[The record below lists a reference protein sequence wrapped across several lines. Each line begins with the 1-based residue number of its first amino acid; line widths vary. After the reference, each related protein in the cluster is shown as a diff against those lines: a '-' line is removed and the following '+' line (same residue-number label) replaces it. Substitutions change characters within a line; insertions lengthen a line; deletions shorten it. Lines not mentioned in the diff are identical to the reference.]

1 MKQLVSIATI
11 EKVIEAKQT
20 ECRVNGNAI
29 ITAAAVD
36 LAEENGIN
44 IIKEAHTVESID
56 QTQLLDSLK
65 ALMGNRDFIQS
76 MIKSLE
82 EPYRYELDSSGA
94 KLIYGDSI
102 QLFSQGNW
110 KKQTLFSNIFS
121 GLTFDFLET
130 AKKRYQ
136 HHFEVEEFIL
146 LLEGQATFTMNGKK
160 VIAKKGDYL
169 HFPKNTSMEISFD
182 EVCKLLTIHPE

>member
-20 ECRVNGNAI
+20 ECRVDGNAI

-82 EPYRYELDSSGA
+82 EPYRYELD
-94 KLIYGDSI
+94 
-102 QLFSQGNW
+102 
-110 KKQTLFSNIFS
+110 
-121 GLTFDFLET
+121 
-130 AKKRYQ
+130 
-136 HHFEVEEFIL
+136 
-146 LLEGQATFTMNGKK
+146 
-160 VIAKKGDYL
+160 YL

>member
-11 EKVIEAKQT
+11 EKVIEANQT
-20 ECRVNGNAI
+20 ECRVDKNAI

-36 LAEENGIN
+36 LAEEHGIN
-44 IIKEAHTVESID
+44 IIKEDHAAESID

-94 KLIYGDSI
+94 KLIYGDSM
-102 QLFSQGNW
+102 QLFSQGSW

-130 AKKRYQ
+130 AKKTYQ

-146 LLEGQATFTMNGKK
+146 LLEGKATFTMNGKK
-160 VIAKKGDYL
+160 VIAKKGDCL

-182 EVCKLLTIHPE
+182 EVCKLLTIHPG